1 MEIFIK
7 TLTGKSITIEVETS
21 EYINN
26 IKHKIQDIEGI
37 PSDLQKLNYT
47 GKLLNILKAGDL
59 DGFIHL
65 VEAEALMLHA
75 LMMTSPTPFIL
86 MKPNTL
92 AVLEKIKDFR
102 NQTGL
107 HLLFTLDA
115 GANVHLL
122 NPKSED
128 AKIQEFVKN
137 ELIGF
142 CQNQTYF
149 CNHIGKGPELK

>member
-1 MEIFIK
+1 MAK
-7 TLTGKSITIEVETS
+7 ANTGR
-21 EYINN
+21 
-26 IKHKIQDIEGI
+26 
-37 PSDLQKLNYT
+37 
-47 GKLLNILKAGDL
+47 LLDILKAGDL
-59 DGFIHL
+59 NAFIDL
-65 VEAEALMLHA
+65 VEAEAMMLHA

-92 AVLEKIKDFR
+92 AIIEKIKDFR

-128 AKIQEFVKN
+128 EQVQTFIQN
-137 ELIGF
+137 ELIGY

-149 CNHIGKGPELK
+149 CNHIGKGPQSI